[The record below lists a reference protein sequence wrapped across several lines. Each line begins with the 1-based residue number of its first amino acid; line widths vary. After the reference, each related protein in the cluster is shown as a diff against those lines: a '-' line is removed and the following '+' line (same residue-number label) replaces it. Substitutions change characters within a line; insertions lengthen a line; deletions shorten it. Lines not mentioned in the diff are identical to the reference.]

1 MQKRIRHAPFQ
12 LVVGLE
18 DVSEL
23 ELLLDHALSLSIWA
37 PITIRK
43 AEIFKRF
50 GTEFPLPKN
59 YSFQKMLLFS
69 SYDSK
74 DLSLLV
80 DEITRLD
87 INAYTS
93 PVF

>member
-1 MQKRIRHAPFQ
+1 MQKKIRHAPFQ

-23 ELLLDHALSLSIWA
+23 ELLLERALSLSIWA
-37 PITIRK
+37 PTTIST
-43 AEIFKRF
+43 AEILKRF

-59 YSFQKMLLFS
+59 YFFQKMLLFS

-80 DEITRLD
+80 DEIIRHD